1 MPRMRDQ
8 GFATHLAAVV
18 VVVVVVVVAAVA
30 LVPAVVALL
39 VLLGQIVVGSLLQQV
54 LGWGLVKLV
63 PGIVPGTV
71 GLVPELIDRSQEQ
84 QQRVFPPVPVLLDS
98 CSGRLPV
105 ENPEQ

>member
-8 GFATHLAAVV
+8 GFATHLAA
-18 VVVVVVVVAAVA
+18 VVVVVVAAVA

-71 GLVPELIDRSQEQ
+71 GLVPELIDQSQEEQQQQ